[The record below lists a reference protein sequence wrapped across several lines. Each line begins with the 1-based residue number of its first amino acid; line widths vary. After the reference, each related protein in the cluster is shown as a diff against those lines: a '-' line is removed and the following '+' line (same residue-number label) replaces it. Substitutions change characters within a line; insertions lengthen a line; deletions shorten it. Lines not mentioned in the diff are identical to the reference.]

1 MFFRDMQSPSD
12 PHAGLWALTA
22 VSIAITVPFIFY
34 FKSIADS
41 LQTIA
46 EDRSGYRKVRKYGEE

>member
-1 MFFRDMQSPSD
+1 MFHREMPSSGETN
-12 PHAGLWALTA
+12 AGILALTA

-41 LQTIA
+41 LHTIA
-46 EDRSGYRKVRKYGEE
+46 EDKSGYRKAKKYGE

>member
-1 MFFRDMQSPSD
+1 MFHREMPSSGETN
-12 PHAGLWALTA
+12 AGLLALTA

-41 LQTIA
+41 LHAIA
-46 EDRSGYRKVRKYGEE
+46 EDTTGYRRAKKYGE